1 MTQTEVIMII
11 GMVAVT
17 FGVRY
22 VPLLIAGRIEMPTRL
37 FKALRYVP
45 IAVLTAISVPAALM
59 PQGELDISLS
69 NAYFMA
75 SIAAVL
81 IAWRTQNLLYT
92 IVGGM
97 ALFFLW
103 RALFPIG

>member
-17 FGVRY
+17 FSVRY
-22 VPLLIAGRIEMPTRL
+22 IPLLIAGRVEMPTRL

-59 PQGELDISLS
+59 PQGNLDISLN
-69 NAYFMA
+69 NAYLAA

-81 IAWRTQNLLYT
+81 IAWRTPNLLYT

-103 RALFPIG
+103 RVLFPIG

>member
-1 MTQTEVIMII
+1 MTQTELIMIL

-22 VPLLIAGRIEMPTRL
+22 APLLVAGRVEMPRRV

-45 IAVLTAISVPAALM
+45 VAVLTAISVPAALM
-59 PQGELDISLS
+59 PQGDLDLSLN
-69 NAYFMA
+69 NAYWIA
-75 SIAAVL
+75 SLAAVW

-97 ALFFLW
+97 ALFLAW
-103 RALFPIG
+103 RALFPIA